1 MPWRIYPMKQKYTKR
16 DGTVRIYDL
25 KNKKWI
31 NCNKPYKPQKRGL
44 EKKSLYSSRF
54 GFLDLYNRKEQ
65 QDLKCPSG
73 YSIGQ
78 CFNIMSK
85 MWIGYHIAMSGADGG
100 TSFEKMK
107 KYAKAIQD
115 VQKDMGIRTTS
126 FPHLGLYGDALVLN
140 NKEGQRV
147 VFEDHSALKRQQE
160 EYEKWEAEQAEN
172 AKKIQEKLLKPD
184 KEKGEGIESFADDVG
199 QSMMFLPEDEEEEAE
214 PEVPEMLEPDEE
226 KEEEIVTMTDDI
238 PFQNQNQNDKRI
250 TKVRHV
256 QNPL

>member
-1 MPWRIYPMKQKYTKR
+1 MPWRIYPMKQKYPKL
-16 DGTVRIYDL
+16 DGTVSIYNV

-31 NCNKPYKPQKRGL
+31 RSNKPYKPQKRGL
-44 EKKSLYSSRF
+44 EKKPLYSSRF

-85 MWIGYHIAMSGADGG
+85 MWIGYRIALSGADGG
-100 TSFEKMK
+100 RSFEKMK

-147 VFEDHSALKRQQE
+147 VFEDHSARKRQQE

-172 AKKIQEKLLKPD
+172 AKKIQEKLQKPD
-184 KEKGEGIESFADDVG
+184 KEKGEEIESFADDV
-199 QSMMFLPEDEEEEAE
+199 SPYEMEEAEEEEI
-214 PEVPEMLEPDEE
+214 VPEMLEPDEE
-226 KEEEIVTMTDDI
+226 KEEEIVTITDDI
-238 PFQNQNQNDKRI
+238 PFQNQNQKDKRI